1 MHYRRALTLRAKR
14 IEIVSRFRE
23 HIEQVLTEVNKLC
36 IFSLREKL
44 AELRSK
50 GVKMEIEAVSA
61 VSFSFLADQYI
72 PYKIREHCYA

>member
-1 MHYRRALTLRAKR
+1 M
-14 IEIVSRFRE
+14 
-23 HIEQVLTEVNKLC
+23 QVLSEVIKLW
-36 IFSLREKL
+36 ILSPREKL

-72 PYKIREHCYA
+72 PHKIREHC